1 MDSTNGIAQVFTSE
15 AIKTNSEW
23 PFMTLSSFEVFVSNT
38 RAQASTELVVVAP
51 FVAAD
56 QIEQWNDYSNNNQGW
71 IDESFEEYDA
81 GRLDLNPIP
90 SSVYRFGRFKGRTVL
105 KPEDG
110 LGGFPVAPF
119 WQMSRPPYDTSI
131 INFNSLSEEAYQ
143 EMYNAMISTRNWVLG
158 PAGPNVLIDY
168 TISEEAHDE
177 LHSATQ
183 VDKNSTGFANN
194 HPHTS
199 LFYPIFRDKD
209 ASHPSG
215 NDVNSPIVAMIIN
228 ILPWDSYLKWLLP
241 PGVNGIYCILRNSA
255 GQFFSYQLRGS
266 DALYLGPGDLH
277 ETSYDN
283 QEFLVNFTDFFE
295 ETYSIGEA
303 NANANGNPEGNGNL
317 QYWLSIYPSDE
328 LENSYETNTPAIFTA
343 VIAGVFV
350 FMIVTFLLYDYHGT
364 FLHRL

>member
-1 MDSTNGIAQVFTSE
+1 
-15 AIKTNSEW
+15 
-23 PFMTLSSFEVFVSNT
+23 MTLSSFEVFVRNT

-51 FVAAD
+51 FVEAD
-56 QIEQWNDYSNNNQGW
+56 QIGEWNDYANKNQGW

-110 LGGFPVAPF
+110 FGEVPVAPF

-158 PAGPNVLIDY
+158 PAGPNVLLDY

-177 LHSATQ
+177 LHAATQ

-199 LFYPIFRDKD
+199 LFYPIFRDKN
-209 ASHPSG
+209 ASHASG
-215 NDVNSPIVAMIIN
+215 SDVNSPIVAMIIN
-228 ILPWDSYLKWLLP
+228 ILPWDSYLKRLLP
-241 PGVNGIYCILRNSA
+241 DSVNGIDCVLRNTA
-255 GQFFSYQLRGS
+255 GQSFTYHLRGS

-283 QEFLVNFTDFFE
+283 HEFLVNFTEFFE
-295 ETYSIGEA
+295 ESYSIGEA
-303 NANANGNPEGNGNL
+303 NANGNTQGSGNL
-317 QYWLSIYPSDE
+317 QYWLSIYPSEE
-328 LENSYETNTPAIFTA
+328 LENSYETHTPAILTA
-343 VIAGVFV
+343 VLAGVFI
-350 FMIVTFLLYDYHGT
+350 FMILTFLLYDYHGT
-364 FLHRL
+364 FLGLPFLFFFFSSYKNIVD